1 MATPYIT
8 IGCPTTG
15 GGQVISGN
23 SMFLIDGI
31 AVACVGDKAT
41 CPTHKVV
48 ATIVS
53 GDPCMQIF
61 GKAAARVNDSLC
73 CGCKLLPQQNLV
85 VQDNGGG
92 ATSSAA
98 KSSSTPMSQ
107 NQQTTDSFVKDEYEN
122 YYIENAKTTMVPFKP
137 WLFPYD
143 QDKASLFGQA
153 MQAMSGACTF
163 EVSYKVEKQNLFVTA
178 TLLPPALKADATI
191 YPQAALR
198 LFKNGKQ
205 INDVVNLKVAKGVW
219 NTENDRQPVGS
230 CNVKLP
236 APDLSAITA
245 QLTMKYDARFDGG
258 AVFTNPPNVVHE
270 FTITSAARRKQ

>member
-23 SMFLIDGI
+23 SMFLINGI

-61 GKAAARVNDSLC
+61 GKAAARVNDSLS

-92 ATSSAA
+92 AAASS
-98 KSSSTPMSQ
+98 KSSSAPMSQ
-107 NQQTTDSFVKDEYEN
+107 QQPTTDSFVKDEYEN
-122 YYIENAKTTMVPFKP
+122 FYIENTKTEIVEFKN
-137 WLFPYD
+137 LLLPYD
-143 QDKASLFGQA
+143 QDKANLFGVVAQA
-153 MQAMSGACTF
+153 LSGACSF
-163 EVSYKVEKQNLFVTA
+163 EVSHKIQKRQLFITV
-178 TLLPPALKADATI
+178 TLLPPTLRADATI
-191 YPQAALR
+191 YTFGTLR
-198 LFKNGKQ
+198 LFKNKQ
-205 INDVVNLKVAKGVW
+205 PIGGPFALKVGKGFW
-219 NTENDRQPVGS
+219 NTEKERQPVGS
-230 CNVKLP
+230 CEITLP
-236 APDLSAITA
+236 APDLQAITA
-245 QLTMKYDARFDGG
+245 SLELGFEGKFDNGK
-258 AVFTNPPNVVHE
+258 VVPNPPFKTHT
-270 FTITSAARRKQ
+270 FTITSAARRKK

>member
-61 GKAAARVNDSLC
+61 GKAAARVNDSLS

-85 VQDNGGG
+85 VQDNGAG
-92 ATSSAA
+92 AASSAA
-98 KSSSTPMSQ
+98 KSSSAPISQ
-107 NQQTTDSFVKDEYEN
+107 KQPATDSFVKDEYEN
-122 YYIENAKTTMVPFKP
+122 YYIEQNTTKYVKFTNAI
-137 WLFPYD
+137 FPYD
-143 QDKASLFGQA
+143 EDKKNLLGAISQA
-153 MQAMSGACTF
+153 ISGVCTF
-163 EVSYKVEKQNLFVTA
+163 VVTYILKGQELFVTVSM
-178 TLLPPALKADATI
+178 LPPTLSSDATI
-191 YPQAALR
+191 FPYATLDLVHNNQSLGKTR
-198 LFKNGKQ
+198 LEKG
-205 INDVVNLKVAKGVW
+205 KGVW
-219 NTENDRQPVGS
+219 STENSKEPVGQ
-230 CNVKLP
+230 CKVTLP
-236 APDLSAITA
+236 KPDLSTIEAT
-245 QLTMKYDARFDGG
+245 LTMGYTAKFDGG
-258 AVFTNPPNVVHE
+258 TVRPNPPHTRFS
-270 FTITSAARRKQ
+270 FTLNSASRRKS

>member
-8 IGCPTTG
+8 IGCPTSG

-31 AVACVGDKAT
+31 PVACVGDKAT

-53 GDPCMQIF
+53 GDPYMQIF
-61 GKAAARVNDSLC
+61 GKAAARVNDSLS

-92 ATSSAA
+92 NASSAA
-98 KSSSTPMSQ
+98 KSTPTPMSKQ
-107 NQQTTDSFVKDEYEN
+107 PTADSFVKDEYEN
-122 YYIENAKTTMVPFKP
+122 YYIENTKTTMVPFKP
-137 WLFPYD
+137 WLYPYD
-143 QDKASLFGQA
+143 QDKATLFGLA

-178 TLLPPALKADATI
+178 TLLPPALKGDATI

-198 LFKNGKQ
+198 LFKDKKQ
-205 INDVVNLKVAKGVW
+205 IGEVVRLKVEKGYW

-230 CNVKLP
+230 CEIKLP
-236 APDLSAITA
+236 PPDLSVVTV
-245 QLTMKYDARFDGG
+245 QLTMKYDAKFDGG
-258 AVFTNPPNVVHE
+258 TVVTNPPHVVHE
-270 FTITSAARRKQ
+270 FTITSAARRKK